1 MILVCMR
8 CQDQLTPDN
17 AVANGFSK
25 SGIMKYKTSCREC
38 YNTQYKERRE
48 AKTKAI
54 AEQLSAFQPMTIVE
68 SKPIKNLQV
77 RYTFNMPPEVYS
89 LLHRKELLS
98 IYQDFIRSKLEV
110 PSGYVVKC
118 IADYTSNY
126 LSHIVS
132 DASLLEA
139 IKTQLSPQI
148 HITFTHE

>member
-1 MILVCMR
+1 MILICIR

-17 AVANGFSK
+17 AVANGFNK
-25 SGIMKYKTSCREC
+25 SGIIKYKTSCREC
-38 YNTQYKERRE
+38 YNTQQKERRE

-54 AEQLSAFQPMTIVE
+54 AEQLSAFQLAIVE

-77 RYTFNMPPEVYS
+77 KYTFNMPPEVYS
-89 LLHRKELLS
+89 LLHRKELLH
-98 IYQDFIRSKLEV
+98 IYQDFIRAKLEV

>member
-54 AEQLSAFQPMTIVE
+54 AEQLSAFQPLAIVE

-77 RYTFNMPPEVYS
+77 RYTFNMAPEIYS
-89 LLHRKELLS
+89 ILHKKDLLS

-132 DASLLEA
+132 DASLLET
-139 IKTQLSPQI
+139 IKAQLSPQI

>member
-1 MILVCMR
+1 MILVCMK

-77 RYTFNMPPEVYS
+77 RYTFNMAPEIYS
-89 LLHRKELLS
+89 ILHKKDLLS

-132 DASLLEA
+132 DASLLET

>member
-1 MILVCMR
+1 MILICNR

-54 AEQLSAFQPMTIVE
+54 AEQLSAFQPMSIVE
-68 SKPIKNLQV
+68 SKPIKNLQIK
-77 RYTFNMPPEVYS
+77 YTFNMPQEVYS
-89 LLHRKELLS
+89 LLHRKELLH
-98 IYQDFIRSKLEV
+98 IYQDFIRAKLET
-110 PSGYVVKC
+110 PSSYVVKC
-118 IADYTSNY
+118 IADYTSIY
-126 LSHIVS
+126 LSHIAS

>member
-77 RYTFNMPPEVYS
+77 RYTFNMAPEIYS
-89 LLHRKELLS
+89 ILHKKDLLS
-98 IYQDFIRSKLEV
+98 MYQDFIRSKLEV

-132 DASLLEA
+132 DASLLET

>member
-8 CQDQLTPDN
+8 CQDQLTSDN

-54 AEQLSAFQPMTIVE
+54 AEQLSAFQPMSIVE
-68 SKPIKNLQV
+68 SRPIKNLQV

-89 LLHRKELLS
+89 LLYRKELLN

-132 DASLLEA
+132 DASLLEQL
-139 IKTQLSPQI
+139 KTNLSPQI
-148 HITFTHE
+148 NISFTHE

>member
-1 MILVCMR
+1 
-8 CQDQLTPDN
+8 
-17 AVANGFSK
+17 
-25 SGIMKYKTSCREC
+25 
-38 YNTQYKERRE
+38 
-48 AKTKAI
+48 
-54 AEQLSAFQPMTIVE
+54 MTIVE

-77 RYTFNMPPEVYS
+77 RYTFNMAPEIYS
-89 LLHRKELLS
+89 ILHKKDLLS
-98 IYQDFIRSKLEV
+98 IYQDFIRTKLEV

-132 DASLLEA
+132 DASLLET

>member
-8 CQDQLTPDN
+8 CQDQLTSDN

-68 SKPIKNLQV
+68 SRPIKNLQV

-89 LLHRKELLS
+89 LLHRKELLN

-132 DASLLEA
+132 DASLLEQL
-139 IKTQLSPQI
+139 KTNLSPQI
-148 HITFTHE
+148 NISFTHE

>member
-1 MILVCMR
+1 MILVCMK

-54 AEQLSAFQPMTIVE
+54 AEQLSAFQPINIVE
-68 SKPIKNLQV
+68 SRPIKNLQV
-77 RYTFNMPPEVYS
+77 RYTFNMSPEVYS

-132 DASLLEA
+132 DASLLET

>member
-1 MILVCMR
+1 MILICNR

-54 AEQLSAFQPMTIVE
+54 AEQLSAFQPMSIVE
-68 SKPIKNLQV
+68 SKPIKNLQIK
-77 RYTFNMPPEVYS
+77 YTFNMPQEVYS
-89 LLHRKELLS
+89 LLHRKELLH
-98 IYQDFIRSKLEV
+98 IYQDFIRAKLEV

-132 DASLLEA
+132 DPSLLEA

>member
-54 AEQLSAFQPMTIVE
+54 AKQLSAFQPLAIVE

-77 RYTFNMPPEVYS
+77 RYTFNMAPEIYS
-89 LLHRKELLS
+89 ILHKKDLLS

-132 DASLLEA
+132 DASLLET
-139 IKTQLSPQI
+139 IKAQLSPQI

>member
-1 MILVCMR
+1 MILVCMK

-54 AEQLSAFQPMTIVE
+54 AEQLSAFQPITIVE
-68 SKPIKNLQV
+68 SRPIKNLQV
-77 RYTFNMPPEVYS
+77 RYTFNMAPEIYS
-89 LLHRKELLS
+89 ILHKKDLLS

-132 DASLLEA
+132 DASLLET

>member
-8 CQDQLTPDN
+8 CQDQLTSDN

-54 AEQLSAFQPMTIVE
+54 AEQLSAFQPMSIVE
-68 SKPIKNLQV
+68 SRPIKNLQV

-89 LLHRKELLS
+89 LLHRKELLN

-132 DASLLEA
+132 DASLLEQL
-139 IKTQLSPQI
+139 KTNLSPQI
-148 HITFTHE
+148 NISFTHE

>member
-54 AEQLSAFQPMTIVE
+54 AEQLQAFQPMTVVE
-68 SKPIKNLQV
+68 CKPIKNLQIK
-77 RYTFNMPPEVYS
+77 YTFNMPPEVHS
-89 LLHRKELLS
+89 LLDRKELLN

-132 DASLLEA
+132 DASLLEQL
-139 IKTQLSPQI
+139 KTNLSPQI
-148 HITFTHE
+148 NISFTHE

>member
-54 AEQLSAFQPMTIVE
+54 AEQLSAFQPMTIIE
-68 SKPIKNLQV
+68 SRPIKNLQV
-77 RYTFNMPPEVYS
+77 RYTFNMAPEVYS
-89 LLHRKELLS
+89 LLHRKELLN

-118 IADYTSNY
+118 IAD
-126 LSHIVS
+126 
-132 DASLLEA
+132 
-139 IKTQLSPQI
+139 
-148 HITFTHE
+148 

>member
-25 SGIMKYKTSCREC
+25 TGIMKYKTSCREC

-54 AEQLSAFQPMTIVE
+54 AEQLSAFQPMTILE

-77 RYTFNMPPEVYS
+77 IYTFNMAPEVYS
-89 LLHRKELLS
+89 LLHRKELLN
-98 IYQDFIRSKLEV
+98 IYQDFIRTKLEV

-132 DASLLEA
+132 DASLLET

>member
-25 SGIMKYKTSCREC
+25 TGIMKYKTSCREC

-54 AEQLSAFQPMTIVE
+54 AEQLSAFQPMTILE

-77 RYTFNMPPEVYS
+77 IYTFNMPPDLYS
-89 LLHRKELLS
+89 ILRKKDLLE
-98 IYQDFIRSKLEV
+98 IYQDFMRSKLET
-110 PSGYVVKC
+110 PSAYVVKC
-118 IADYTSNY
+118 IADYSVQY
-126 LSHIVS
+126 LSHIVT
-132 DASLLEA
+132 DASLLES
-139 IKTQLSPQI
+139 IKTELSPQI
-148 HITFTHE
+148 HIKFTHE

>member
-54 AEQLSAFQPMTIVE
+54 AEQLSAFQPITIVE
-68 SKPIKNLQV
+68 SRPIKNLQV
-77 RYTFNMPPEVYS
+77 RYTFNMAPEIYS
-89 LLHRKELLS
+89 ILHKKDLLS
-98 IYQDFIRSKLEV
+98 IYQDFIRTKLEV

-132 DASLLEA
+132 DASLLET

>member
-17 AVANGFSK
+17 AVANGFNSH
-25 SGIMKYKTSCREC
+25 GVMKYKTSCREC
-38 YNTQYKERRE
+38 YNKSYRDQRI

-77 RYTFNMPPEVYS
+77 RYTFNMPTEVYS
-89 LLHRKELLS
+89 LLHRKELLN

-132 DASLLEA
+132 DASLLET

-148 HITFTHE
+148 HIAFTHE